1 MKSIQAK
8 RRTET
13 YRKSFEEIRSRLGTR
28 QPGKYS
34 DSADE
39 TRRAIESL
47 IGRQKD
53 WWGWELRARAEP
65 DPMKK
70 EKIYRKG
77 IEQFKDSA
85 ELKGA
90 LAAHLAWRMKN
101 SEEAKRLYL
110 ETLNEAPYNAH
121 NTVSFAHFLKEF
133 GNDKERA
140 ESESLCRHAL
150 ELAPN
155 DGVVLAH
162 AATFLADSKPEEAE
176 QLFRRAIPF
185 PQNQPWIFGRFA
197 DFLSRRKPADA
208 ESFYRQAISSEPN
221 NPDPRANLALFLLSQ
236 GRNREAEDQAVG
248 ALTAND
254 QSVQAKAEA
263 LLYIGL
269 SAKLENK
276 DDSHALGRLRTLLK
290 NDFVRIPWSFEDIF
304 EVAAPKLTEDDTK
317 LYSALGAAIL
327 DTNRVSD
334 LETLPRWQHIKALP
348 LDPLGF
354 QMVCST

>member
-1 MKSIQAK
+1 
-8 RRTET
+8 
-13 YRKSFEEIRSRLGTR
+13 
-28 QPGKYS
+28 
-34 DSADE
+34 
-39 TRRAIESL
+39 
-47 IGRQKD
+47 
-53 WWGWELRARAEP
+53 
-65 DPMKK
+65 MKK

-263 LLYIGL
+263 LLY
-269 SAKLENK
+269 K
-276 DDSHALGRLRTLLK
+276 
-290 NDFVRIPWSFEDIF
+290 V
-304 EVAAPKLTEDDTK
+304 
-317 LYSALGAAIL
+317 
-327 DTNRVSD
+327 
-334 LETLPRWQHIKALP
+334 
-348 LDPLGF
+348 
-354 QMVCST
+354 